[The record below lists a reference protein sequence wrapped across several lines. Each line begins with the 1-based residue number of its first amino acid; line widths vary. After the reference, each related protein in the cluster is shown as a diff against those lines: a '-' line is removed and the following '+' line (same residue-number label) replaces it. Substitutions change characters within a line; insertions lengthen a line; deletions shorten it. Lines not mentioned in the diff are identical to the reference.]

1 MLISERIKAARKECK
16 LTQQQVADILG
27 LDRSTYSYYELG
39 HLKPSVEVTVK
50 LVAIFGADLRWLTG
64 ADRAGSALNSP
75 DSGINLIKTV
85 KEQNMSELSRTER
98 KLVALFRAAS
108 ISSSVICPFRQASSW
123 FRISAF
129 TSPSRSQSIPAETV
143 IMPLAP

>member
-50 LVAIFGADLRWLTG
+50 LAAIFGADLRWLTG

-108 ISSSVICPFRQASSW
+108 AIDKDTDVIDALMSVIK
-123 FRISAF
+123 
-129 TSPSRSQSIPAETV
+129 EKDDDEKK
-143 IMPLAP
+143 